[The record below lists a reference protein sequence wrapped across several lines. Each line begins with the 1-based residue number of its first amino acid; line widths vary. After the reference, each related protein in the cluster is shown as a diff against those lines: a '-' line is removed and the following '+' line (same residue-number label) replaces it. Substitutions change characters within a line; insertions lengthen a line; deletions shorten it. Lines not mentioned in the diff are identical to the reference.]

1 MYPSYF
7 FQQLTVTYM
16 KELPQENVLLIK
28 FIQLLYLK
36 YVEYYL
42 KNILS

>member
-1 MYPSYF
+1 
-7 FQQLTVTYM
+7 M